1 MDLRIKMIERTNHSS
16 CCKYHYQTIETWLA
30 DFLSIWRLTECM
42 ENLVLAEMTP
52 NRYKYL
58 AISSLEDVLEPKIPP
73 VVRITINGTTT
84 AMI

>member
-1 MDLRIKMIERTNHSS
+1 MIERTNHSS

-30 DFLSIWRLTECM
+30 DVLTIWRL
-42 ENLVLAEMTP
+42 LAEMTP

-58 AISSLEDVLEPKIPP
+58 AISSLEDVLEPNIPP
-73 VVRITINGTTT
+73 VVRITINGTAT